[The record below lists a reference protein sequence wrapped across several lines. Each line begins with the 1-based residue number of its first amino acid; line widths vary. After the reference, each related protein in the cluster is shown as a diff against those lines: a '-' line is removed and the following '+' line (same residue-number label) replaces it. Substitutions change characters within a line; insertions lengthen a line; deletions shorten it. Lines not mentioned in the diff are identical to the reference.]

1 MLGLIVLFIF
11 SFASP
16 ALSMIKIDLDGKVSQ
31 ILPAVLG
38 DNDEQKEES
47 KREEKKEEKREERK
61 IEESKKQVEKN
72 REAEKKE
79 VEKVREQ
86 LKKNFEQEKKIKET
100 NREIVKKIENEIKEE
115 KEKSIER
122 IKLESETSMRIS
134 VASKSGEVEDLDD
147 DEVEM
152 ETEHGVVGFK
162 NRKGDST
169 VEITRGGSSAHT
181 DLPLNIDPKTK
192 KISVESE
199 GEDFE
204 VKVLPDEVLK
214 SVPGDSVKQF
224 EIVVENGQAVYLI
237 NDIKNEKLFGLFS
250 VSIPNEVKVS
260 GETGKALEV
269 KQDFLNRVLDFLSI

>member
-1 MLGLIVLFIF
+1 MVKKLSGLLGLTVLFVF
-11 SFASP
+11 SFARP
-16 ALSMIKIDLDGKVSQ
+16 ALSMIKIDLGGKVSQ

-38 DNDEQKEES
+38 DDDEQKEEP
-47 KREEKKEEKREERK
+47 KREEKKE
-61 IEESKKQVEKN
+61 
-72 REAEKKE
+72 EKKE

-115 KEKSIER
+115 KEKNIER
-122 IKLESETSMRIS
+122 IKLESENSMRIS
-134 VASKSGEVEDLDD
+134 IASKSGEVEDLDD

-162 NRKGDST
+162 NRRDNST
-169 VEITRGGSSAHT
+169 VEITRGGFSART

-199 GEDFE
+199 GKDFE
-204 VKVLPDEVLK
+204 VKVLPDEVSK

-237 NDIKNEKLFGLFS
+237 NDTKNEKLFGLFS
-250 VSIPNEVKVS
+250 VSISKEVKVS